1 VEHVIG
7 FHQVRLLRPLKLSPT
22 ELGGEIAERWGVMS
36 VAIGSALD
44 ELGKQRKAASVED
57 KKKFASLPA
66 LTVDVLVHTWDL
78 ARALGVI
85 AGLNTKLCASALTYM
100 NQYIVSFQAS
110 GLFESARPVKYDA
123 SKQTRLVA
131 LLGRDPS
138 WGFAQDTRR

>member
-1 VEHVIG
+1 
-7 FHQVRLLRPLKLSPT
+7 
-22 ELGGEIAERWGVMS
+22 MS